1 MPRASNEL
9 EMQANRST
17 TGERLR
23 VLLVEDSRMFT
34 SALKFRFETDLGVD
48 VVTCSSLAEMRHAA
62 SDADHGFFVA
72 VTDLNLPD
80 SPHCEALDYAL
91 DIDLPTIVFTGKFD
105 FNTRASILKKN
116 VLDYVI
122 KDTDRAFDE
131 IVTAVQRI
139 ISNRD
144 YRILVVDDTKT
155 QRSILSAMLR
165 AQKFEVVEAASGQQA
180 LQAIAQNPDIKL
192 VLTDYHMGD
201 MDGYQLTRK
210 LRRDYTDDML
220 RIIGISNS
228 NDPELSA
235 SFLKARRQRFSLSPL
250 RSGRIP
256 VPDCTEHRDPDED
269 GSAEEGRGPVLGRC
283 RSGLIPGT
291 QLNRDINAVTQAAL
305 RYCLRSARSCCGERL

>member
-1 MPRASNEL
+1 MSKTSDIERKPALS
-9 EMQANRST
+9 A
-17 TGERLR
+17 TGDRLR

-62 SDADHGFFVA
+62 SDAEHGFFVA

-91 DIDLPTIVFTGKFD
+91 DVELPTIVFTGKFD
-105 FNTRASILKKN
+105 FNTRESILKKN

-131 IVTAVQRI
+131 IVSAVKRI
-139 ISNRD
+139 ITNRD
-144 YRILVVDDTKT
+144 FRILVVDDTKT
-155 QRSILSAMLR
+155 QRSILSAMLQ
-165 AQKFEVVEAASGQQA
+165 AQKFEVVEAASGEQA
-180 LQAIAQNPDIKL
+180 LEAIAANPDIRL

-210 LRRDYTDDML
+210 LRRNYSDDVL

-235 SFLKARRQRFSLSPL
+235 SFLKAGASDFMYRPFVQEEFQC
-250 RSGRIP
+250 RIAQNIGILMKM
-256 VPDCTEHRDPDED
+256 E
-269 GSAEEGRGPVLGRC
+269 ALKK
-283 RSGLIPGT
+283 
-291 QLNRDINAVTQAAL
+291 AAAAFAPATAM
-305 RYCLRSARSCCGERL
+305 RA

>member
-1 MPRASNEL
+1 MSKASRNSEL
-9 EMQANRST
+9 QSGVALA
-17 TGERLR
+17 GERLR

-48 VVTCSSLAEMRHAA
+48 VVTCSSLAEMKQAA
-62 SDADHGFFVA
+62 ADADHGFFVA

-91 DIDLPTIVFTGKFD
+91 EIDLPTIVFTGKFD

-122 KDTDRAFDE
+122 KDTDRVFDE
-131 IVTAVQRI
+131 IVAAVRRI
-139 ISNRD
+139 ISNRN
-144 YRILVVDDTKT
+144 YRILVVDDSKT
-155 QRSILSAMLR
+155 QRSILSAMLL
-165 AQKFEVVEAASGQQA
+165 AQKFGIVEASSGQQA
-180 LQAIAQNPDIKL
+180 LEAMEANPDIKL

-210 LRRDYTDDML
+210 LRRHYPDDVL

-235 SFLKARRQRFSLSPL
+235 SFLKAGASDFLYRPFVQEEFQC
-250 RSGRIP
+250 RIAQNIGIL
-256 VPDCTEHRDPDED
+256 VKME
-269 GSAEEGRGPVLGRC
+269 ALKK
-283 RSGLIPGT
+283 
-291 QLNRDINAVTQAAL
+291 AAIAL
-305 RYCLRSARSCCGERL
+305 PTMAA

>member
-1 MPRASNEL
+1 MPKASTDIEMRAALS
-9 EMQANRST
+9 QG
-17 TGERLR
+17 GERLR

-48 VVTCSSLAEMRHAA
+48 VVTCSSLAEMKQAA
-62 SDADHGFFVA
+62 RDSEHGFFVA

-91 DIDLPTIVFTGKFD
+91 EVDLPTIVFTGKFD

-131 IVTAVQRI
+131 IVSAVKRI
-139 ISNRD
+139 ITNRNF
-144 YRILVVDDTKT
+144 RILVVDDTKT
-155 QRSILSAMLR
+155 QRSILSAMLQ
-165 AQKFEVVEAASGQQA
+165 AQKFQVVEAASGQEA
-180 LQAIAQNPDIKL
+180 LQTIAADPEIRL

-210 LRRDYTDDML
+210 LRRDYSDDVL

-235 SFLKARRQRFSLSPL
+235 SFLKAGASDFMYRPFVQEEFQC
-250 RSGRIP
+250 RIAQNIGILTKMEALKKAIGQYP
-256 VPDCTEHRDPDED
+256 AAVAVP
-269 GSAEEGRGPVLGRC
+269 A
-283 RSGLIPGT
+283 
-291 QLNRDINAVTQAAL
+291 
-305 RYCLRSARSCCGERL
+305 

>member
-1 MPRASNEL
+1 LPRASDDI
-9 EMQANRST
+9 EMKAALSP

-48 VVTCSSLAEMRHAA
+48 VVTCSSLAEMKQAA
-62 SDADHGFFVA
+62 SDGDHGFFVA

-80 SPHCEALDYAL
+80 SPHCEALDYAVE
-91 DIDLPTIVFTGKFD
+91 IDLPTIVFTGKFD

-131 IVTAVQRI
+131 IVTAVKRI
-139 ISNRD
+139 ITNRNF
-144 YRILVVDDTKT
+144 RILVVDDSKT
-155 QRSILSAMLR
+155 QRSILSAMLL
-165 AQKFEVVEAASGQQA
+165 AQKFEVVEASSGQQA
-180 LQAIAQNPDIKL
+180 LAAIAADPEIKL

-210 LRRDYTDDML
+210 LRRDYSDDTL

-228 NDPELSA
+228 ADPELSA
-235 SFLKARRQRFSLSPL
+235 SFLKAGASDFLYRPFVQEEFQCRIAQNIGILMKMEALKRAAEPLSA
-250 RSGRIP
+250 IA
-256 VPDCTEHRDPDED
+256 V
-269 GSAEEGRGPVLGRC
+269 SA
-283 RSGLIPGT
+283 
-291 QLNRDINAVTQAAL
+291 
-305 RYCLRSARSCCGERL
+305 

>member
-1 MPRASNEL
+1 MVGLRTNGVADLPRASNEI
-9 EMQANRST
+9 EMQST
-17 TGERLR
+17 LSPSGERLR

-48 VVTCSSLAEMRHAA
+48 VVTCSSLAEMKQAA

-91 DIDLPTIVFTGKFD
+91 EIDLPAIVFTGKFD

-131 IVTAVQRI
+131 IVSAVKRI
-139 ISNRD
+139 ITNRNF
-144 YRILVVDDTKT
+144 RILVVDDTKT
-155 QRSILSAMLR
+155 QRSILSAMLL

-180 LQAIAQNPDIKL
+180 LEAIAADPEIKL

-210 LRRDYTDDML
+210 LRRDHSDDVL

-228 NDPELSA
+228 ADPELSA
-235 SFLKARRQRFSLSPL
+235 SFLKAGASDFMYRPFVQEEFQCRIAQNIGLLMKMEALKKAAEPLSAMA
-250 RSGRIP
+250 
-256 VPDCTEHRDPDED
+256 VP
-269 GSAEEGRGPVLGRC
+269 A
-283 RSGLIPGT
+283 
-291 QLNRDINAVTQAAL
+291 
-305 RYCLRSARSCCGERL
+305 

>member
-1 MPRASNEL
+1 MSHNATKVDFAVERQGLHFKGVADMRGASIDT
-9 EMQANRST
+9 EMKSALSPA
-17 TGERLR
+17 GERLR

-48 VVTCSSLAEMRHAA
+48 VVTCSSLAEMKQAA
-62 SDADHGFFVA
+62 SGPGHGFFVA

-91 DIDLPTIVFTGKFD
+91 EIDLPTIVFTGKFD

-131 IVTAVQRI
+131 IVSAVKRI
-139 ISNRD
+139 ITNRNF
-144 YRILVVDDTKT
+144 RILVVDDTKT
-155 QRSILSAMLR
+155 QRSILSAMLL
-165 AQKFEVVEAASGQQA
+165 AQKFEVVEATSGQQA
-180 LQAIAQNPDIKL
+180 LQAIAADPEIRL

-210 LRRDYTDDML
+210 LRRDHSDDTL

-228 NDPELSA
+228 ADPQLSA
-235 SFLKARRQRFSLSPL
+235 SFLKAGASDFLYRPFVQEEFQCRIAQNIGILMKMEALKKAAIPL
-250 RSGRIP
+250 P
-256 VPDCTEHRDPDED
+256 TTVAVP
-269 GSAEEGRGPVLGRC
+269 A
-283 RSGLIPGT
+283 
-291 QLNRDINAVTQAAL
+291 
-305 RYCLRSARSCCGERL
+305 

>member
-1 MPRASNEL
+1 
-9 EMQANRST
+9 
-17 TGERLR
+17 
-23 VLLVEDSRMFT
+23 MFT
-34 SALKFRFETDLGVD
+34 SALKYRFETDLGVE
-48 VVTCSSLAEMRHAA
+48 VVTCSSLAEMRQAA

-91 DIDLPTIVFTGKFD
+91 EIDLPAIVFTGKFD
-105 FNTRASILKKN
+105 FNTRESILKKN

-131 IVTAVQRI
+131 IVAAVQRI
-139 ISNRD
+139 ITNRD
-144 YRILVVDDTKT
+144 FRILVVDDTKT
-155 QRSILSAMLR
+155 QRSILSAMLL

-180 LQAIAQNPDIKL
+180 LEAIAADPEIKL

-210 LRRDYTDDML
+210 LRRDYSDDML

-235 SFLKARRQRFSLSPL
+235 SFLKAGASDFMYRPFVQEEFQCRIAQNIGILVKMEALKKAASLLP
-250 RSGRIP
+250 I
-256 VPDCTEHRDPDED
+256 VAA
-269 GSAEEGRGPVLGRC
+269 SA
-283 RSGLIPGT
+283 
-291 QLNRDINAVTQAAL
+291 
-305 RYCLRSARSCCGERL
+305 

>member
-1 MPRASNEL
+1 MSKTSNDIERKAAL
-9 EMQANRST
+9 TA

-48 VVTCSSLAEMRHAA
+48 VVTCSSLAEMKHAA
-62 SDADHGFFVA
+62 SDAEHGFFVA

-91 DIDLPTIVFTGKFD
+91 DIELPTIVFTGKFD
-105 FNTRASILKKN
+105 FNTRESILKKN

-131 IVTAVQRI
+131 IVSAVRRI

-144 YRILVVDDTKT
+144 FRILVVDDTKT
-155 QRSILSAMLR
+155 QRSILSAMLL
-165 AQKFEVVEAASGQQA
+165 AQKFEIVEAASGQEA
-180 LQAIAQNPDIKL
+180 LEAIAANPDIKL

-210 LRRDYTDDML
+210 LRRDYSDDVL

-235 SFLKARRQRFSLSPL
+235 SFLKAGASDFMYRPFVQEEFQC
-250 RSGRIP
+250 RIAQNIGIL
-256 VPDCTEHRDPDED
+256 TKME
-269 GSAEEGRGPVLGRC
+269 
-283 RSGLIPGT
+283 
-291 QLNRDINAVTQAAL
+291 AL
-305 RYCLRSARSCCGERL
+305 RKAATPLAPMAMPA

>member
-1 MPRASNEL
+1 MPRASIDIETKTAL
-9 EMQANRST
+9 SP

-48 VVTCSSLAEMRHAA
+48 VITCSSLAEMKQAA
-62 SDADHGFFVA
+62 SDSGHGFFVA

-131 IVTAVQRI
+131 IVSAVKRI
-139 ISNRD
+139 ITNRNF
-144 YRILVVDDTKT
+144 RILVVDDTKT
-155 QRSILSAMLR
+155 QRSILSAMLL
-165 AQKFEVVEAASGQQA
+165 AQKFEVVEASSGEQA
-180 LQAIAQNPDIKL
+180 LQAIAADPEIRL

-210 LRRDYTDDML
+210 LRRDYSDDVL

-235 SFLKARRQRFSLSPL
+235 SFLKAGASDFLYRPFVQEEFQCRIAQNIGILTKMEALKKAAIQFSASVA
-250 RSGRIP
+250 
-256 VPDCTEHRDPDED
+256 VP
-269 GSAEEGRGPVLGRC
+269 A
-283 RSGLIPGT
+283 
-291 QLNRDINAVTQAAL
+291 
-305 RYCLRSARSCCGERL
+305 

>member
-1 MPRASNEL
+1 MSKTSNDIERKAAL
-9 EMQANRST
+9 TA

-48 VVTCSSLAEMRHAA
+48 VVTCSSLAEMKHAA
-62 SDADHGFFVA
+62 SDAEHGFFVA

-91 DIDLPTIVFTGKFD
+91 DIELPTIVFTGKFD
-105 FNTRASILKKN
+105 FNTRESILKKN

-131 IVTAVQRI
+131 IVSAVRRI

-144 YRILVVDDTKT
+144 FRILVVDDTKT
-155 QRSILSAMLR
+155 QRSILSAMLL
-165 AQKFEVVEAASGQQA
+165 AQKFEIVEAASGQEA
-180 LQAIAQNPDIKL
+180 LEAIAANPDIKL

-210 LRRDYTDDML
+210 LRRDYSDDVL

-235 SFLKARRQRFSLSPL
+235 SFLKAGASDFMYRPFVQEEFQC
-250 RSGRIP
+250 RIAQNIGIL
-256 VPDCTEHRDPDED
+256 TKME
-269 GSAEEGRGPVLGRC
+269 
-283 RSGLIPGT
+283 
-291 QLNRDINAVTQAAL
+291 AL
-305 RYCLRSARSCCGERL
+305 RKAAIPLAPMAMPA

>member
-1 MPRASNEL
+1 MSKTSNDIER
-9 EMQANRST
+9 QAALSA

-48 VVTCSSLAEMRHAA
+48 VVTCSSLAEMKHAA
-62 SDADHGFFVA
+62 SDAEHGFFVA

-91 DIDLPTIVFTGKFD
+91 DIELPTIVFTGKFD
-105 FNTRASILKKN
+105 FNTRESILKKN

-131 IVTAVQRI
+131 IVSAVRRI
-139 ISNRD
+139 ITNRD
-144 YRILVVDDTKT
+144 FRILVVDDTKT
-155 QRSILSAMLR
+155 QRSILSAMLL
-165 AQKFEVVEAASGQQA
+165 AQKFEIVEAASGQEA
-180 LQAIAQNPDIKL
+180 LEAIAANPDIKL

-210 LRRDYTDDML
+210 LRRDYSDDVL

-235 SFLKARRQRFSLSPL
+235 SFLKAGASDFMYRPFVQEEFQC
-250 RSGRIP
+250 RIAQNIGILMKM
-256 VPDCTEHRDPDED
+256 E
-269 GSAEEGRGPVLGRC
+269 ALKKAA
-283 RSGLIPGT
+283 IPFT
-291 QLNRDINAVTQAAL
+291 PAMAMPA
-305 RYCLRSARSCCGERL
+305 

>member
-1 MPRASNEL
+1 MPQVSIESDMHASLKPSAEK
-9 EMQANRST
+9 
-17 TGERLR
+17 LR

-34 SALKFRFETDLGVD
+34 SALKYRFESDLGVD
-48 VVTCSSLAEMRHAA
+48 VVTCSSLAEMRQAA
-62 SDADHGFFVA
+62 ADADHGFFVA

-91 DIDLPTIVFTGKFD
+91 EVDLPTIVFTGKFD

-131 IVTAVQRI
+131 IVAAVKRI

-144 YRILVVDDTKT
+144 FRILVVDDTKT
-155 QRSILSAMLR
+155 QRSILSAMLL
-165 AQKFEVVEAASGQQA
+165 AQKFEIVEAASGQQA
-180 LQAIAQNPDIKL
+180 LEAIAADPSIKL

-210 LRRDYTDDML
+210 LRRNYSDDVL

-235 SFLKARRQRFSLSPL
+235 SFLKAGASDFLYRPFVQEEFQCRIAQNIGILMKMDALKKAASLLPA
-250 RSGRIP
+250 
-256 VPDCTEHRDPDED
+256 VAV
-269 GSAEEGRGPVLGRC
+269 SA
-283 RSGLIPGT
+283 
-291 QLNRDINAVTQAAL
+291 
-305 RYCLRSARSCCGERL
+305 

>member
-1 MPRASNEL
+1 MPKASTDIEMRAALS
-9 EMQANRST
+9 QS
-17 TGERLR
+17 GERLR

-48 VVTCSSLAEMRHAA
+48 VVTCSSLAEMKKAA
-62 SDADHGFFVA
+62 SDSEHGFFVA

-91 DIDLPTIVFTGKFD
+91 EIDLPTIVFTGKFD

-131 IVTAVQRI
+131 IVSAVKRI
-139 ISNRD
+139 ITNRNF
-144 YRILVVDDTKT
+144 RILVVDDTKT
-155 QRSILSAMLR
+155 QRSILSAMLL
-165 AQKFEVVEAASGQQA
+165 AQKFEVVEAASGQEA
-180 LQAIAQNPDIKL
+180 LQTIAADPEIRL

-210 LRRDYTDDML
+210 LRRDYSDDVL

-235 SFLKARRQRFSLSPL
+235 SFLKAGASDFMYRPFVQEEFQC
-250 RSGRIP
+250 RIAQNIGILTKMEALKKAVGEYP
-256 VPDCTEHRDPDED
+256 TAVAVP
-269 GSAEEGRGPVLGRC
+269 A
-283 RSGLIPGT
+283 
-291 QLNRDINAVTQAAL
+291 
-305 RYCLRSARSCCGERL
+305 

>member
-1 MPRASNEL
+1 MRASL
-9 EMQANRST
+9 ASAP
-17 TGERLR
+17 ERLR

-34 SALKFRFETDLGVD
+34 SALKYRFETDLGVD
-48 VVTCSSLAEMRHAA
+48 VVTCSSLAEMRQAA
-62 SDADHGFFVA
+62 TGVDHGFFVA

-91 DIDLPTIVFTGKFD
+91 EIDLPTIVFTGKFD
-105 FNTRASILKKN
+105 FNTRKSILKKN

-131 IVTAVQRI
+131 IVMAVGRI

-144 YRILVVDDTKT
+144 FRILVVDDTKT
-155 QRSILSAMLR
+155 QRSILSSMLR
-165 AQKFEVVEAASGQQA
+165 AQKFEIVEAASGQEA
-180 LQAIAQNPDIKL
+180 LEAIEANPDISL

-210 LRRDYTDDML
+210 LRRKYSDDVL

-235 SFLKARRQRFSLSPL
+235 SFLKAGASDFLYRPFVQEEFQCRIAQNIGILVKMEALKKAASLLP
-250 RSGRIP
+250 I
-256 VPDCTEHRDPDED
+256 VAA
-269 GSAEEGRGPVLGRC
+269 SA
-283 RSGLIPGT
+283 
-291 QLNRDINAVTQAAL
+291 
-305 RYCLRSARSCCGERL
+305 

>member
-1 MPRASNEL
+1 MPKASTDIEMRAALS
-9 EMQANRST
+9 QG
-17 TGERLR
+17 GERLR

-48 VVTCSSLAEMRHAA
+48 VVTCSSLAEMKQAA
-62 SDADHGFFVA
+62 SDSEHGFFVA

-91 DIDLPTIVFTGKFD
+91 EVDLPTIVFTGKFD

-131 IVTAVQRI
+131 IVSAVKRI
-139 ISNRD
+139 ITNRNF
-144 YRILVVDDTKT
+144 RILVVDDTKT
-155 QRSILSAMLR
+155 QRSILSAMLQ
-165 AQKFEVVEAASGQQA
+165 AQKFEVVEAASGQEA
-180 LQAIAQNPDIKL
+180 LQTIAADPDIRL

-210 LRRDYTDDML
+210 LRRDYSDDVL

-235 SFLKARRQRFSLSPL
+235 SFLKAGASDFMYRPFVQEEFQC
-250 RSGRIP
+250 RIAQNIGILTKMEALKKAVGEYP
-256 VPDCTEHRDPDED
+256 TTVAVP
-269 GSAEEGRGPVLGRC
+269 A
-283 RSGLIPGT
+283 
-291 QLNRDINAVTQAAL
+291 
-305 RYCLRSARSCCGERL
+305 

>member
-1 MPRASNEL
+1 LSRASNDTQTKAAL
-9 EMQANRST
+9 SP

-48 VVTCSSLAEMRHAA
+48 VVTCSSLAEMKQAA
-62 SDADHGFFVA
+62 SDASHGFFVA

-91 DIDLPTIVFTGKFD
+91 DIDLPAIVFTGKFD

-131 IVTAVQRI
+131 IVSAVKRI
-139 ISNRD
+139 ITNRNF
-144 YRILVVDDTKT
+144 RILVVDDTKT
-155 QRSILSAMLR
+155 QRSILSAMLL

-180 LQAIAQNPDIKL
+180 LEAIAADPEIKL

-210 LRRDYTDDML
+210 LRRDHSDDTL

-228 NDPELSA
+228 ADPQLSA
-235 SFLKARRQRFSLSPL
+235 SFLKAGASDFLYRPFVQEEFQC
-250 RSGRIP
+250 RIAQNIGIL
-256 VPDCTEHRDPDED
+256 TKME
-269 GSAEEGRGPVLGRC
+269 
-283 RSGLIPGT
+283 
-291 QLNRDINAVTQAAL
+291 AL
-305 RYCLRSARSCCGERL
+305 RKAAIQSPTPVAVPA

>member
-1 MPRASNEL
+1 MSRASNDI
-9 EMQANRST
+9 EMKAALSP

-48 VVTCSSLAEMRHAA
+48 VVTCSSLAEMKQAA
-62 SDADHGFFVA
+62 SDAGHGFFVA

-91 DIDLPTIVFTGKFD
+91 DIDLPAIVFTGKFD

-131 IVTAVQRI
+131 IVSAVKRI
-139 ISNRD
+139 ITNRNF
-144 YRILVVDDTKT
+144 RILVVDDTKT
-155 QRSILSAMLR
+155 QRSILSAMLL

-180 LQAIAQNPDIKL
+180 LEAIAADPEIRL

-210 LRRDYTDDML
+210 LRRDHSDDTL

-228 NDPELSA
+228 ADPQLSA
-235 SFLKARRQRFSLSPL
+235 SFLKAGASDFLYRPFVQEEFQCRIAQNIGILTKMEALKKAAIQSPT
-250 RSGRIP
+250 P
-256 VPDCTEHRDPDED
+256 V
-269 GSAEEGRGPVLGRC
+269 
-283 RSGLIPGT
+283 
-291 QLNRDINAVTQAAL
+291 AVPA
-305 RYCLRSARSCCGERL
+305 